1 MAPRT
6 STVHALV
13 FDSTNGVSPLAAA
26 RYRLLSTLQTTL
38 DVEEVLT
45 MFRQEL
51 QTLVAVSG
59 MSYTHHSHDIELD
72 WGRQHS
78 HSCHY
83 RLITQRDNLG
93 EITFYRDARFDA
105 DDLETVETLLSVLL
119 PPLRNALLYFQ
130 AVAASLT
137 DPLTGTGNR
146 LAMSSHIKRE
156 ISLAR
161 RYLQPLSVLVI
172 DIDKFK
178 SINDTYGH
186 AVGDTV
192 LQELSAIIRRIN
204 RSTDL
209 CFRYGGEEFV
219 ILLSNTNPAGA
230 MTIAERLL
238 KAVSDS
244 QISIET
250 AAVQF
255 TISIGVSTIAETDN
269 EHTLIQRAD
278 KAMYQSKKDGGNKV
292 CFL

>member
-1 MAPRT
+1 MAPQT
-6 STVHALV
+6 STAHALA
-13 FDSTNGVSPLAAA
+13 FDSTDGISPLAAA
-26 RYRLLSTLQTTL
+26 RYRLLCILQTTL
-38 DVEEVLT
+38 DVEEILM
-45 MFRQEL
+45 MFRREL
-51 QTLVAVSG
+51 QTLVPVSG
-59 MSYTHHSHDIELD
+59 MAYHGHDIELS
-72 WGRQHS
+72 WGKHHS

-93 EITFYRDARFDA
+93 ELTFYRDTRFNA
-105 DDLETVETLLSVLL
+105 NELETVESLLGVLL
-119 PPLRNALLYFQ
+119 PPLRNALLYSQ

-137 DPLTGTGNR
+137 DPLTGAGNR

-156 ISLAR
+156 ISLSR
-161 RYLQPLSVLVI
+161 RYQQPLSVLVI

-192 LQELSAIIRRIN
+192 LQELAALIRRIN

-230 MTIAERLL
+230 MTIAERLCT
-238 KAVSDS
+238 AVSES
-244 QISIET
+244 QIFTET
-250 AAVQF
+250 GVVQF

-278 KAMYQSKKDGGNKV
+278 KAMYQSKNNGGNKV